1 MTKQKEAAAA
11 TTVPKS
17 SNSSG
22 FKMCEI
28 KLTEKELEPVFQNLN
43 RANELVRFSKEKGWS
58 EAEFLETLHLLH
70 SIFLNNSF
78 E

>member
-11 TTVPKS
+11 TTAPK
-17 SNSSG
+17 NEGG

-28 KLTEKELEPVFQNLN
+28 KLTEKVVEPIFQNLN

-58 EAEFLETLHLLH
+58 EADFLETLRLLH
-70 SIFLNNSF
+70 SIFLSNSF